1 MFKKIF
7 CLVMSVILCL
17 GLLTGCQ
24 LGSRTT
30 TYPVKPRKTKDNG
43 KPLTIY
49 CGSDVV
55 GETLDLIYAYN
66 AQADKAHQVEIY
78 EVEPSDQ
85 RGTAVATEILAGKGP
100 DLFLCDSFSLESYYQ
115 LRGSGLFQDLNYY
128 LEKDS
133 SIDLSSYNEEMLE
146 EGIYEQQRI
155 TIPLYYRAATTYSTT
170 KEKMEEYGVSED
182 FQIVENDL
190 SSLLDLQE
198 QLEQKNASL
207 FPSYWIPPQITTVV
221 SRYMD
226 YETTESRFQTQE
238 FQKLAEEYKSVERI
252 KKEDDKYLLDGS
264 SVNISEIVSMADT
277 EQGEYVFIPVRES
290 TGGKYSIYPALF
302 AAISQNSPNG
312 ERAFEFILW
321 CLSETTQMEQYQTCI
336 PVNTK
341 ALNALITQECVGKD
355 DLKAQY
361 YDFINNLSITPA
373 PDYKFV
379 LEIFEPLWN
388 EYVDDKMSVEE
399 LTKELDNKAR
409 IYLKEQA

>member
-1 MFKKIF
+1 MKKRIF
-7 CLVMSVILCL
+7 SFVLASVLCL
-17 GLLTGCQ
+17 SLLTGCQ
-24 LGSRTT
+24 LGSRVT
-30 TYPVKPRKTKDNG
+30 TYPVEPKSTKDNG

-49 CGSDVV
+49 CGSNVA
-55 GETLDLIYAYN
+55 GATLELIYAYN

-78 EVEPSDQ
+78 EVESSDQ
-85 RGTAVATEILAGKGP
+85 MGTAVATEILAGKGP
-100 DLFLCDSFSLESYYQ
+100 DLFLCNSFSLQSYYQ

-146 EGIYEQQRI
+146 EGVYEQQRV
-155 TIPLYYRAATTYSTT
+155 TIPLYYDATVYGTT
-170 KEKMEEYGVSED
+170 KEKMEKYGVPED
-182 FQIVENDL
+182 FQLTENDL
-190 SSLLDLQE
+190 SSLLSLQE
-198 QLEQKNASL
+198 QLEQKDASIFSFYGIL
-207 FPSYWIPPQITTVV
+207 PNISYVLP
-221 SRYMD
+221 RFMN
-226 YETTESRFQTQE
+226 YEMQESKFHTEE
-238 FQKLAEEYKSVERI
+238 FQKLAEEYKAIGGMKR
-252 KKEDDKYLLDGS
+252 EDNQFLLET
-264 SVNISEIVSMADT
+264 VQINISQLAYGYDDDFLWYPL
-277 EQGEYVFIPVRES
+277 QES
-290 TGGKYSIYPALF
+290 KEEGYSARPALF

-312 ERAFEFILW
+312 ERAFEFIRW
-321 CLSETTQMEQYQTCI
+321 CLSETAQMEQYQTCI

-373 PDYKFV
+373 PDYKFA

>member
-1 MFKKIF
+1 M
-7 CLVMSVILCL
+7 CS
-17 GLLTGCQ
+17 
-24 LGSRTT
+24 
-30 TYPVKPRKTKDNG
+30 
-43 KPLTIY
+43 
-49 CGSDVV
+49 
-55 GETLDLIYAYN
+55 
-66 AQADKAHQVEIY
+66 
-78 EVEPSDQ
+78 
-85 RGTAVATEILAGKGP
+85 
-100 DLFLCDSFSLESYYQ
+100 SFSLESYYQ

-155 TIPLYYRAATTYSTT
+155 TIPLYYDATVYGTT
-170 KEKMEEYGVSED
+170 REKMEEYGVPED
-182 FQIVENDL
+182 FQIVEDDL

-198 QLEQKNASL
+198 QLEQKDASL
-207 FPSYWIPPQITTVV
+207 IPSYWIPPQITPVV
-221 SRYMD
+221 SRFMD

-312 ERAFEFILW
+312 ERAFEFIRW
-321 CLSETTQMEQYQTCI
+321 CLSETAQMEQYQTCI

-388 EYVDDKMSVEE
+388 EYMDDKMSVEE

>member
-1 MFKKIF
+1 MKKKLF
-7 CLVMSVILCL
+7 SLVLASVLCL
-17 GLLTGCQ
+17 SFLTGCQ

-55 GETLDLIYAYN
+55 GETSRLIYTYN
-66 AQADKAHQVEIY
+66 NQVDKAHQVEIY
-78 EVEPSDQ
+78 EVESSDQ
-85 RGTAVATEILAGKGP
+85 MGTAVATEILAGKGP
-100 DLFLCDSFSLESYYQ
+100 DLFLCNSFSLQSYYQ

-155 TIPLYYRAATTYSTT
+155 TVPLYYKAEPYGTT
-170 KEKMEEYGVSED
+170 KEKMEEYGVPED
-182 FQIVENDL
+182 FQLVEDDL
-190 SSLLDLQE
+190 SSLLSLQE
-198 QLEQKNASL
+198 QLEQKGASI
-207 FPSYWIPPQITTVV
+207 FPFYSPVPNIACVLP
-221 SRYMD
+221 RFMN
-226 YETTESRFQTQE
+226 YETQESKFHTEE
-238 FQKLAEEYKSVERI
+238 FQKLAEEYKSIERI
-252 KKEDDKYLLDGS
+252 KKEDEKYLLDWN
-264 SVNISEIVSMADT
+264 SVNIGEIVSMADT
-277 EQGEYVFIPVRES
+277 AQGEYVFIPVRES
-290 TGGKYSIYPALF
+290 AGGKYSIYPALF

-361 YDFINNLSITPA
+361 YDFINNLSITSG

-388 EYVDDKMSVEE
+388 EYMDDKMSVEE